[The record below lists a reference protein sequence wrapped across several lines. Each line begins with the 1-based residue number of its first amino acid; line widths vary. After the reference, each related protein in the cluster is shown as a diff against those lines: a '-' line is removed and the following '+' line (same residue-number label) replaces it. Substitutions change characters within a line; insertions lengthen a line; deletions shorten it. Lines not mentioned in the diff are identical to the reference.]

1 MAFGRIIE
9 ETTDWWYEAHG
20 KSELTTK
27 KVEKTLQ
34 YGA

>member
-1 MAFGRIIE
+1 MAFGRIE
-9 ETTDWWYEAHG
+9 ETTDWYVAHG

-27 KVEKTLQ
+27 KVEKAIH